1 MSYIPRIADLE
12 LQRKLEA
19 SGAVLIRGPKA
30 CGKTETAS
38 QVAQSV
44 LYADRDQSVQLA
56 LDVAP
61 HKLLEGATPRL
72 IDEWQVVSKIWDHVR
87 HEVDAR
93 RAVGQFILTG
103 SSSPEEQAKLH
114 SGSGRF
120 TVVDMRTMSWQE
132 LGLSRA
138 TVSLGQLLKGGAV
151 EWDSAATDIELITTQ
166 MVKGGFPALKD
177 RTVRQAMDVN
187 RAYIE
192 LLAEVEMSVV
202 SKVRRDPVKV
212 RSMLSSLA
220 RNTATLADSG
230 TLGKDIKAY
239 EAVEL
244 SRPTMYDYLD
254 ALERLRVVEDQP
266 AWRAHLR
273 SSVALRNSPKRH
285 FTDVSLAAA
294 ALGASPDALLDDL
307 NYTGFLFESMVV
319 HDVRVYAQANDARVY
334 HYRDAAGREI
344 DIIVQKDDGTWCAF
358 EVKLGTTE
366 FDEAASN
373 LLRLKESIDPNRG
386 PLPASLNIITG
397 TGITHTRKDGVNV
410 IALASLGV

>member
-12 LQRKLEA
+12 LRRKLDA

-38 QVAQSV
+38 QVSQSV
-44 LYADRDQSVQLA
+44 LHADRDESVHLT

-61 HKLLEGATPRL
+61 QKLLEGATPRL
-72 IDEWQVVSKIWDHVR
+72 IDEWQVIPKIWDHVR
-87 HEVDAR
+87 HEVDTR
-93 RAVGQFILTG
+93 KKVGQFILTG
-103 SSSPEEQAKLH
+103 SSSPEERAKLH
-114 SGSGRF
+114 SGSGRY

-132 LGLSRA
+132 LGLSRV
-138 TVSLGQLLKGGAV
+138 TVSLGQLLKGEAV
-151 EWDSAATDIELITTQ
+151 EWDSSQTDIELITTQ
-166 MVKGGFPALKD
+166 IVKGGFPALID
-177 RTVRQAMDVN
+177 RTATQAMDVN
-187 RAYIE
+187 QAYIE
-192 LLAEVEMSVV
+192 LLAEVDLSTV

-212 RSMLSSLA
+212 RSTLNSLA

-244 SRPTMYDYLD
+244 SRPTLYDYLD
-254 ALERLRVVEDQP
+254 ALERLMVVEDQP

-273 SSVALRNSPKRH
+273 SSVALRSSPKRH

-294 ALGASPDALLDDL
+294 ALGASPDALMDDL

-319 HDVRVYAQANDARVY
+319 HDIRVYAQANDAKVY
-334 HYRDAAGREI
+334 HYRDATGREI

-358 EVKLGTTE
+358 EVKLGTSE
-366 FDEAASN
+366 FDEAARN
-373 LLRLKESIDPNRG
+373 LIHLQESIDPSRG
-386 PLPASLNIITG
+386 ALPASLNIITG

-410 IALASLGV
+410 IALAALGV

>member
-12 LQRKLEA
+12 LRRKLDA

-38 QVAQSV
+38 QVSQSV
-44 LYADRDQSVQLA
+44 LHADRDESVHLT

-61 HKLLEGATPRL
+61 QKLLEGATPRL
-72 IDEWQVVSKIWDHVR
+72 IDEWQVIPKIWDHVR
-87 HEVDAR
+87 HEVDTR
-93 RAVGQFILTG
+93 KKVGQFILTG
-103 SSSPEEQAKLH
+103 SSSPEERAKLH

-138 TVSLGQLLKGGAV
+138 TVSLGQLLKGEAV
-151 EWDSAATDIELITTQ
+151 EWDSSQTDIELITTQ
-166 MVKGGFPALKD
+166 IVKGGFPALIE
-177 RTVRQAMDVN
+177 RTATQAMDVN
-187 RAYIE
+187 QAYIE
-192 LLAEVEMSVV
+192 LLAEVDLSTV

-212 RSMLSSLA
+212 RSTLNSLA

-244 SRPTMYDYLD
+244 SRPTLYDYLD
-254 ALERLRVVEDQP
+254 ALERLMVVEDQP

-273 SSVALRNSPKRH
+273 SSVALRSSPKRH

-294 ALGASPDALLDDL
+294 ALGASPDALMDDL

-319 HDVRVYAQANDARVY
+319 HDIRVYAQANDAKVY
-334 HYRDAAGREI
+334 HYRDATGREI

-358 EVKLGTTE
+358 EVKLGTSE
-366 FDEAASN
+366 FDEAARN
-373 LLRLKESIDPNRG
+373 LIHLQESIDPSRG
-386 PLPASLNIITG
+386 VLPASLNIITG

-410 IALASLGV
+410 IALAALGV

>member
-1 MSYIPRIADLE
+1 MSYLPRIADLE
-12 LQRKLEA
+12 LRRKLEA

-44 LYADRDQSVQLA
+44 LYADRDQSVRLA

-72 IDEWQVVSKIWDHVR
+72 IDEWQVVPKIWDHIR

-151 EWDSAATDIELITTQ
+151 EWDSAPTDIELITAQ

-192 LLAEVEMSVV
+192 LLAEVDLSAV

-212 RSMLSSLA
+212 RSTLNSLA

-230 TLGKDIKAY
+230 TLGKDISAN

-244 SRPTMYDYLD
+244 SRPTLYDYLD
-254 ALERLRVVEDQP
+254 ALERLMVVEDQP
-266 AWRAHLR
+266 AWRVHLR
-273 SSVALRNSPKRH
+273 SSVALRNSSKRH

-319 HDVRVYAQANDARVY
+319 HDIRVYAQANDARVY

-344 DIIVQKDDGTWCAF
+344 DIIVQKDDATWCAF

-373 LLRLKESIDPNRG
+373 LLRLKDSIDPNRG

>member
-1 MSYIPRIADLE
+1 MSYLPRIADLE
-12 LQRKLEA
+12 LRRKLEA

-44 LYADRDQSVQLA
+44 LYADRDQSVPLA

-72 IDEWQVVSKIWDHVR
+72 IDEWQVVPKIWDHVR

-138 TVSLGQLLKGGAV
+138 TVSLGQLLNGGAV
-151 EWDSAATDIELITTQ
+151 EWDSAPTDIELITAQ
-166 MVKGGFPALKD
+166 MVKGGFPALKN

-192 LLAEVEMSVV
+192 LLAEVELSAV

-212 RSMLSSLA
+212 RSTLNSLA

-230 TLGKDIKAY
+230 TLGKDIRAN

-244 SRPTMYDYLD
+244 SRPTLYDYLD
-254 ALERLRVVEDQP
+254 ALKRLMVVEDQP

-273 SSVALRNSPKRH
+273 SSVALRNSSKRH

-319 HDVRVYAQANDARVY
+319 HDIRVYAQANDARVY

-373 LLRLKESIDPNRG
+373 LLRLKDSIDPNRG

>member
-1 MSYIPRIADLE
+1 MSYLPRIADLE
-12 LQRKLEA
+12 LRRKLEA

-44 LYADRDQSVQLA
+44 LYADRDQSVPLA

-72 IDEWQVVSKIWDHVR
+72 IDEWQVVPKIWDHVR

-138 TVSLGQLLKGGAV
+138 TVSLGQLLNGGAV
-151 EWDSAATDIELITTQ
+151 EWDSAPTDIELITAQ
-166 MVKGGFPALKD
+166 MVKGGFPALKN

-192 LLAEVEMSVV
+192 LLAEVELSAV

-212 RSMLSSLA
+212 RSTLNSLA

-230 TLGKDIKAY
+230 TLGKDIRAN

-244 SRPTMYDYLD
+244 SRPTLYDYLD
-254 ALERLRVVEDQP
+254 ALERLMVVEDQP

-273 SSVALRNSPKRH
+273 SSVALRNSSKRH

-319 HDVRVYAQANDARVY
+319 HDIRVYAQANDARVY

-373 LLRLKESIDPNRG
+373 LLRLKDSIDPNRG

>member
-1 MSYIPRIADLE
+1 MSYLPRIADLE
-12 LQRKLEA
+12 LRRKLEA

-44 LYADRDQSVQLA
+44 LYADRDQSVRLA

-72 IDEWQVVSKIWDHVR
+72 IDEWQVVPKIWDHVR

-120 TVVDMRTMSWQE
+120 TVVNMRTMSWQE

-151 EWDSAATDIELITTQ
+151 EWDSAPTDIELITAQ

-177 RTVRQAMDVN
+177 RTVHQAMDVN

-192 LLAEVEMSVV
+192 LLAEVDLSAV

-212 RSMLSSLA
+212 RSTLNSLA

-230 TLGKDIKAY
+230 TLGKDIRAN

-244 SRPTMYDYLD
+244 SRPTLYDYLD
-254 ALERLRVVEDQP
+254 ALERLMVVEDQP

-273 SSVALRNSPKRH
+273 SSVALRNSSKRH

-319 HDVRVYAQANDARVY
+319 HDIRVYAQANDARVY

-373 LLRLKESIDPNRG
+373 LLRLKDSIDPNRG

>member
-12 LQRKLEA
+12 LQRKLDA

-30 CGKTETAS
+30 CGKTETAL
-38 QVAQSV
+38 QLAQSV
-44 LYADRDQSVQLA
+44 LHADRNESIALA

-72 IDEWQVVSKIWDHVR
+72 IDEWQVIPKIWDHVR
-87 HEVDAR
+87 HEVDDR
-93 RAVGQFILTG
+93 KKVGQFILTG
-103 SSSPEEQAKLH
+103 SSSPQERAKLH

-138 TVSLGQLLKGGAV
+138 TVSLGLLLKGKTV
-151 EWDSAATDIELITTQ
+151 EWDSNQTDIELITTQ
-166 MVKGGFPALKD
+166 ILKGGFPALKD
-177 RTVRQAMDVN
+177 RTATQAMDVN

-192 LLAEVEMSVV
+192 LLAEVDLSSV

-212 RSMLSSLA
+212 RSLLNSLA
-220 RNTATLADSG
+220 RNTATIADSG
-230 TLGKDIKAY
+230 TLDKDIKAR
-239 EAVEL
+239 EAQEL
-244 SRPTMYDYLD
+244 SRPTLYEYID
-254 ALERLRVVEDQP
+254 ALERLMVVEDQP
-266 AWRAHLR
+266 AWRTHLR
-273 SSVALRNSPKRH
+273 SSVALRSSSKRH

-307 NYTGFLFESMVV
+307 NFTGFLFESLVV
-319 HDVRVYAQANDARVY
+319 HDIRVYAQANDAKVY
-334 HYRDAAGREI
+334 HYRDATGREI

-366 FDEAASN
+366 FDAAADN
-373 LLRLKESIDPNRG
+373 LIRFKESIDPDHG
-386 PLPASLNIITG
+386 TLPTSLNIITG
-397 TGITHTRKDGVNV
+397 TGITHNRRDGVNV
-410 IALASLGV
+410 IAMASLGV

>member
-1 MSYIPRIADLE
+1 MSYLPRIADLE
-12 LQRKLEA
+12 LRRKLEA

-44 LYADRDQSVQLA
+44 LYADRDQSVRLA

-72 IDEWQVVSKIWDHVR
+72 IDEWQVVPKIWDHIR

-151 EWDSAATDIELITTQ
+151 EWDSAPTDIELITAQ

-192 LLAEVEMSVV
+192 LLAEVDLSAV

-212 RSMLSSLA
+212 RSTLNSLA

-230 TLGKDIKAY
+230 TLGKDIRAN

-244 SRPTMYDYLD
+244 SRPTLYDYLD
-254 ALERLRVVEDQP
+254 ALERLMVVEDQP
-266 AWRAHLR
+266 AWRVHLR
-273 SSVALRNSPKRH
+273 SSVALRNSSKRH

-319 HDVRVYAQANDARVY
+319 HDIRVYAQANDARVY

-344 DIIVQKDDGTWCAF
+344 DIIVQKDDATWCAF

-373 LLRLKESIDPNRG
+373 LLRLKDSIDPNRG

>member
-12 LQRKLEA
+12 LRRKLDA

-38 QVAQSV
+38 QVSQSV
-44 LYADRDQSVQLA
+44 LHADRDESVHLT

-61 HKLLEGATPRL
+61 QKLLEGATPRL
-72 IDEWQVVSKIWDHVR
+72 IDEWQVIPKIWDHVR

-93 RAVGQFILTG
+93 KKVGQFILTG
-103 SSSPEEQAKLH
+103 SSSPEERAKLH

-138 TVSLGQLLKGGAV
+138 TVSLGQLLKGEAV
-151 EWDSAATDIELITTQ
+151 EWDSSQTDIELITTQ
-166 MVKGGFPALKD
+166 IVKGGFPALIE
-177 RTVRQAMDVN
+177 RTATQAMDVN
-187 RAYIE
+187 QAYIE
-192 LLAEVEMSVV
+192 LLAEVDLSTV

-212 RSMLSSLA
+212 RSTLNSLA

-244 SRPTMYDYLD
+244 SRPTLYDYLD
-254 ALERLRVVEDQP
+254 ALERLMVVEDQP

-273 SSVALRNSPKRH
+273 SSVALRSSPKRH

-294 ALGASPDALLDDL
+294 ALGASPDALMDDL

-319 HDVRVYAQANDARVY
+319 HDIRVYAQANDAKVY
-334 HYRDAAGREI
+334 HYRDATGREI

-358 EVKLGTTE
+358 EVKLGTNE
-366 FDEAASN
+366 FDEAAKN
-373 LLRLKESIDPNRG
+373 LIHLQESIDPSRG
-386 PLPASLNIITG
+386 ALPASLNIITG

-410 IALASLGV
+410 IALAALSV

>member
-12 LQRKLEA
+12 LRRKLDA

-38 QVAQSV
+38 QVSQSV
-44 LYADRDQSVQLA
+44 LHADRDESVHLT

-61 HKLLEGATPRL
+61 GKLLEGATPRL
-72 IDEWQVVSKIWDHVR
+72 IDEWQVIPKIWDHVR

-93 RAVGQFILTG
+93 KKVGQFILTG
-103 SSSPEEQAKLH
+103 SSSPEERAKLH

-138 TVSLGQLLKGGAV
+138 TVSLGQLLKGEAV
-151 EWDSAATDIELITTQ
+151 EWDSSQTDIELITTQ
-166 MVKGGFPALKD
+166 IVKGGFPALIE
-177 RTVRQAMDVN
+177 RTATQAMDVN
-187 RAYIE
+187 QAYIE
-192 LLAEVEMSVV
+192 LLAEVDLSTV

-212 RSMLSSLA
+212 RSTLNSLA

-244 SRPTMYDYLD
+244 SRPTLYDYLD
-254 ALERLRVVEDQP
+254 ALERLMVVEDQP

-273 SSVALRNSPKRH
+273 SSVALRSSPKRH

-294 ALGASPDALLDDL
+294 ALGASPDALMDDL

-319 HDVRVYAQANDARVY
+319 HDIRVYAQANDAKVY
-334 HYRDAAGREI
+334 HYRDATGREI

-358 EVKLGTTE
+358 EVKLGTNE
-366 FDEAASN
+366 FDEAAKN
-373 LLRLKESIDPNRG
+373 LIHLQESIDPSRG
-386 PLPASLNIITG
+386 ALPASLNIITG

-410 IALASLGV
+410 IALAALGV

>member
-12 LQRKLEA
+12 LRRKLDA

-38 QVAQSV
+38 QVSQSV
-44 LYADRDQSVQLA
+44 LHADRDESVHLT

-61 HKLLEGATPRL
+61 QKLLEGATPRL
-72 IDEWQVVSKIWDHVR
+72 IDEWQVIPKIWDHVR

-93 RAVGQFILTG
+93 KKVGQFILTG
-103 SSSPEEQAKLH
+103 SSSPEERAKLH

-138 TVSLGQLLKGGAV
+138 TVSLGQLLKGEAV
-151 EWDSAATDIELITTQ
+151 EWDSSQTDIELITTQ
-166 MVKGGFPALKD
+166 IVKGGFPALIE
-177 RTVRQAMDVN
+177 RTATQAMDVN
-187 RAYIE
+187 QAYIE
-192 LLAEVEMSVV
+192 LLAEVDLSTV

-212 RSMLSSLA
+212 RSTLNSLA

-244 SRPTMYDYLD
+244 SRPTLYDYLD
-254 ALERLRVVEDQP
+254 ALERLMVVEDQP

-273 SSVALRNSPKRH
+273 SSVALRSSPKRH

-294 ALGASPDALLDDL
+294 ALGASPDALMDDL

-319 HDVRVYAQANDARVY
+319 HDIRVYAQANDAKVY
-334 HYRDAAGREI
+334 HYRDATGREI

-358 EVKLGTTE
+358 EVKLGTSE
-366 FDEAASN
+366 FDEAARN
-373 LLRLKESIDPNRG
+373 LIHLQESIDPSRG
-386 PLPASLNIITG
+386 ALPASLNIITG

-410 IALASLGV
+410 IALAALGV

>member
-12 LQRKLEA
+12 LRRKLDA

-38 QVAQSV
+38 QVSQSV
-44 LYADRDQSVQLA
+44 LHADRDESVHLT

-61 HKLLEGATPRL
+61 QKLLEGATPRL
-72 IDEWQVVSKIWDHVR
+72 IDEWQVIPKIWDHVR
-87 HEVDAR
+87 HEVDTR
-93 RAVGQFILTG
+93 KKVGQFILTG
-103 SSSPEEQAKLH
+103 SSSPEERAKLH

-138 TVSLGQLLKGGAV
+138 TVSLGQLLKGEAV
-151 EWDSAATDIELITTQ
+151 EWDSSQTDIELITTQ
-166 MVKGGFPALKD
+166 IVKGGFPALIE
-177 RTVRQAMDVN
+177 RTATQAMDVN
-187 RAYIE
+187 QAYIE
-192 LLAEVEMSVV
+192 LLAEVDLSTV

-212 RSMLSSLA
+212 RSTLNSLA

-244 SRPTMYDYLD
+244 SRPTLYDYLD
-254 ALERLRVVEDQP
+254 ALERLMVVEDQP

-273 SSVALRNSPKRH
+273 SSVALRSSPKRH

-294 ALGASPDALLDDL
+294 ALGASPDALMDDL

-319 HDVRVYAQANDARVY
+319 HDIRVYAQANDAKVY
-334 HYRDAAGREI
+334 HYRDATGREI

-358 EVKLGTTE
+358 EVKLGTSE
-366 FDEAASN
+366 FDEAARN
-373 LLRLKESIDPNRG
+373 LIHLQESIDPSRG
-386 PLPASLNIITG
+386 VLPASLNIITG

-410 IALASLGV
+410 IALAALSV

>member
-12 LQRKLEA
+12 LRRKLDA

-38 QVAQSV
+38 QVSQSV
-44 LYADRDQSVQLA
+44 LHADRDESVHLT

-61 HKLLEGATPRL
+61 GKLLEGATPRL
-72 IDEWQVVSKIWDHVR
+72 IDEWQVIPKIWDHVR

-93 RAVGQFILTG
+93 KKVGQFILTG
-103 SSSPEEQAKLH
+103 SSSPEERAKLH

-138 TVSLGQLLKGGAV
+138 TVSLGQLLKGEAV
-151 EWDSAATDIELITTQ
+151 EWDSSQTDIELITTQ
-166 MVKGGFPALKD
+166 IVKGGFPALIE
-177 RTVRQAMDVN
+177 RTATQAMDVN
-187 RAYIE
+187 QAYIE
-192 LLAEVEMSVV
+192 LLAEVDLSTV

-212 RSMLSSLA
+212 RSTLNSLA

-244 SRPTMYDYLD
+244 SRPTLYDYLD
-254 ALERLRVVEDQP
+254 ALERLMVVEDQP

-273 SSVALRNSPKRH
+273 SSVALRSSPKRH

-294 ALGASPDALLDDL
+294 ALGASPDALMDDL

-319 HDVRVYAQANDARVY
+319 HDIRVYAQANDAKVY
-334 HYRDAAGREI
+334 HYRDATGREI

-358 EVKLGTTE
+358 EVKLGTNE
-366 FDEAASN
+366 FDEAAKN
-373 LLRLKESIDPNRG
+373 LIHLQESIDPSRG
-386 PLPASLNIITG
+386 ALPASLNIITG

-410 IALASLGV
+410 IALAALSV

>member
-12 LQRKLEA
+12 LRRKLDA

-38 QVAQSV
+38 QVSQSV
-44 LYADRDQSVQLA
+44 LHADRDESVHLT

-61 HKLLEGATPRL
+61 QKLLEGATPRL
-72 IDEWQVVSKIWDHVR
+72 IDEWQVIPKIWDHVR
-87 HEVDAR
+87 HEVDTR
-93 RAVGQFILTG
+93 KKVGQFILTG
-103 SSSPEEQAKLH
+103 SSSPEERAKLH

-138 TVSLGQLLKGGAV
+138 TVSLGQLLKGEAV
-151 EWDSAATDIELITTQ
+151 EWDSSQTDIELITTQ
-166 MVKGGFPALKD
+166 IVKGGFPALIE
-177 RTVRQAMDVN
+177 RTATQAMDVN
-187 RAYIE
+187 QAYIE
-192 LLAEVEMSVV
+192 LLAEVDLSTV

-212 RSMLSSLA
+212 RSTLNSLA

-244 SRPTMYDYLD
+244 SRPTLYDYLD
-254 ALERLRVVEDQP
+254 ALERLMVVEDQP

-273 SSVALRNSPKRH
+273 SSVALRSSPKRH

-294 ALGASPDALLDDL
+294 ALGASPDALMDDL

-319 HDVRVYAQANDARVY
+319 HDIRVYAQANDAKVY
-334 HYRDAAGREI
+334 HYRDATGREI

-358 EVKLGTTE
+358 EVKLGTSE
-366 FDEAASN
+366 FDEAARN
-373 LLRLKESIDPNRG
+373 LIHLQESIDPSRG
-386 PLPASLNIITG
+386 ALPASLNIITG

-410 IALASLGV
+410 IALAALGV

>member
-1 MSYIPRIADLE
+1 MSYLPRIADLE
-12 LQRKLEA
+12 LRRKLEA

-44 LYADRDQSVQLA
+44 LYADRDQSVPLA

-72 IDEWQVVSKIWDHVR
+72 IDEWQVVPKIWDHVR

-151 EWDSAATDIELITTQ
+151 EWDSAPTDIELITAQ

-192 LLAEVEMSVV
+192 LLAEVELSAV

-212 RSMLSSLA
+212 RSTLNSLA

-230 TLGKDIKAY
+230 TLGKDIRAN

-244 SRPTMYDYLD
+244 SRPTLYDYLD
-254 ALERLRVVEDQP
+254 ALERLMVVEDQP

-273 SSVALRNSPKRH
+273 SSIALRNSSKRH

-319 HDVRVYAQANDARVY
+319 HDIRVYAQANDARVY

>member
-12 LQRKLEA
+12 LRRKLDA

-38 QVAQSV
+38 QVSQSV
-44 LYADRDQSVQLA
+44 LHADRDESVHLT

-61 HKLLEGATPRL
+61 QKLLEGATPRL
-72 IDEWQVVSKIWDHVR
+72 IDEWQVIPKIWDHVR
-87 HEVDAR
+87 HEVDTR
-93 RAVGQFILTG
+93 KKVGQFILTG
-103 SSSPEEQAKLH
+103 SSSPEERAKLH
-114 SGSGRF
+114 SGSGRY

-138 TVSLGQLLKGGAV
+138 TVSLGQLLKGEAV
-151 EWDSAATDIELITTQ
+151 EWDSSQTDIELITTQ
-166 MVKGGFPALKD
+166 IVKGGFPALIE
-177 RTVRQAMDVN
+177 RTATQAMDVN
-187 RAYIE
+187 QAYIE
-192 LLAEVEMSVV
+192 LLAEVDLSTV

-212 RSMLSSLA
+212 RSTLNSLA

-244 SRPTMYDYLD
+244 SRPTLYDYLD
-254 ALERLRVVEDQP
+254 ALERLMVVEDQP

-273 SSVALRNSPKRH
+273 SSVALRSSPKRH

-294 ALGASPDALLDDL
+294 ALGASPDALMDDL

-319 HDVRVYAQANDARVY
+319 HDIRVYAQANDAKVY
-334 HYRDAAGREI
+334 HYRDATGREI

-358 EVKLGTTE
+358 EVKLGTSE
-366 FDEAASN
+366 FDEAARN
-373 LLRLKESIDPNRG
+373 LIHLQESIDPSRG
-386 PLPASLNIITG
+386 ALPASLNIITG

-410 IALASLGV
+410 IALAALGV

>member
-12 LQRKLEA
+12 LRRKLDA

-38 QVAQSV
+38 QVSQSV
-44 LYADRDQSVQLA
+44 LHADRDESVHLT

-61 HKLLEGATPRL
+61 GKLLEGATPRL
-72 IDEWQVVSKIWDHVR
+72 IDEWQVIPKIWDHVR

-93 RAVGQFILTG
+93 KKVGQFILTG
-103 SSSPEEQAKLH
+103 SSSPEERAKLH

-138 TVSLGQLLKGGAV
+138 TVSLGQLLKGEAV
-151 EWDSAATDIELITTQ
+151 EWDSSQTDIELITTQ
-166 MVKGGFPALKD
+166 IVKGGFPALIE
-177 RTVRQAMDVN
+177 RTATQAMDVN
-187 RAYIE
+187 QAYIE
-192 LLAEVEMSVV
+192 LLAEVDLSTV

-212 RSMLSSLA
+212 RSTLNSLA

-244 SRPTMYDYLD
+244 SRPTLYDYLD
-254 ALERLRVVEDQP
+254 ALERLMVVEDQP

-273 SSVALRNSPKRH
+273 SSVALRSSPKRH

-294 ALGASPDALLDDL
+294 ALGASPDALMDDL

-319 HDVRVYAQANDARVY
+319 HDIRVYAQANDAKVY
-334 HYRDAAGREI
+334 HYRDATGREI

-358 EVKLGTTE
+358 EVKLGTSE
-366 FDEAASN
+366 FDEAARN
-373 LLRLKESIDPNRG
+373 LIHLQESIDPSRG
-386 PLPASLNIITG
+386 VLPASLNIITG

-410 IALASLGV
+410 IALAALGV

>member
-12 LQRKLEA
+12 LRRKLDA

-38 QVAQSV
+38 QVSQSV
-44 LYADRDQSVQLA
+44 LHADRDESVHLT

-61 HKLLEGATPRL
+61 QKLLEGATPRL
-72 IDEWQVVSKIWDHVR
+72 IDEWQVIPKIWDHVR
-87 HEVDAR
+87 HEVDTR
-93 RAVGQFILTG
+93 KKVGQFILTG
-103 SSSPEEQAKLH
+103 SSSPEERAKLH
-114 SGSGRF
+114 SGSGRY

-138 TVSLGQLLKGGAV
+138 TVSLGQLLKGEAV
-151 EWDSAATDIELITTQ
+151 EWDSSQTDIELITTQ
-166 MVKGGFPALKD
+166 IVKGGFPALID
-177 RTVRQAMDVN
+177 RTATQAMDVN
-187 RAYIE
+187 QAYIE
-192 LLAEVEMSVV
+192 LLAEVDLSTV

-212 RSMLSSLA
+212 RSTLNSLA

-244 SRPTMYDYLD
+244 SRPTLYDYLD
-254 ALERLRVVEDQP
+254 ALERLMVVEDQP

-273 SSVALRNSPKRH
+273 SSVALRSSPKRH

-294 ALGASPDALLDDL
+294 ALGASPDALMDDL

-319 HDVRVYAQANDARVY
+319 HDIRVYAQANDAKVY
-334 HYRDAAGREI
+334 HYRDATGREI

-358 EVKLGTTE
+358 EVKLGTSE
-366 FDEAASN
+366 FDEAARN
-373 LLRLKESIDPNRG
+373 LIHLQESIDPSRG
-386 PLPASLNIITG
+386 ALPASLNIITG

-410 IALASLGV
+410 IALAALGV

>member
-1 MSYIPRIADLE
+1 MSYLPRIADLE
-12 LQRKLEA
+12 LRRKLEA

-44 LYADRDQSVQLA
+44 LYADRDQSVPLA

-72 IDEWQVVSKIWDHVR
+72 IDEWQVVPKIWDHVR

-138 TVSLGQLLKGGAV
+138 TVSLGQLLNGGAV
-151 EWDSAATDIELITTQ
+151 EWDSALTDIELITAQ
-166 MVKGGFPALKD
+166 MVKGGFPALKN

-192 LLAEVEMSVV
+192 LLAEVELSAV

-212 RSMLSSLA
+212 RSTLNSLA

-230 TLGKDIKAY
+230 TLGKDIRAN

-244 SRPTMYDYLD
+244 SRPTLYDYLD
-254 ALERLRVVEDQP
+254 ALERLMVVEDQP

-273 SSVALRNSPKRH
+273 SSVALRNSSKRH

-319 HDVRVYAQANDARVY
+319 HDIRVYAQANDARVY

-373 LLRLKESIDPNRG
+373 LLRLKDSIDPNRG

>member
-12 LQRKLEA
+12 LRRKLDA

-38 QVAQSV
+38 QVSQSV
-44 LYADRDQSVQLA
+44 LHADRDESVHLT

-61 HKLLEGATPRL
+61 QKLLEGATPRL
-72 IDEWQVVSKIWDHVR
+72 IDEWQVIPKIWDHVR
-87 HEVDAR
+87 HEVDTR
-93 RAVGQFILTG
+93 KKVGQFILTG
-103 SSSPEEQAKLH
+103 SSSPEERAKLH

-138 TVSLGQLLKGGAV
+138 TVSLGQLLKGEAV
-151 EWDSAATDIELITTQ
+151 EWDSSQTDIELITTQ
-166 MVKGGFPALKD
+166 IVKGGFPALIE
-177 RTVRQAMDVN
+177 RTATQAMDVN
-187 RAYIE
+187 QAYIE
-192 LLAEVEMSVV
+192 LLAEVDLSTV

-212 RSMLSSLA
+212 RSTLNSLA

-244 SRPTMYDYLD
+244 SRPTLYDYLD
-254 ALERLRVVEDQP
+254 ALERLMVVEDQP

-273 SSVALRNSPKRH
+273 SSVALRSSPKRH

-294 ALGASPDALLDDL
+294 ALGASPDALMDDL

-319 HDVRVYAQANDARVY
+319 HDIRVYAQANDAKVY
-334 HYRDAAGREI
+334 HYRDATGREI

-358 EVKLGTTE
+358 EVKLGTNE
-366 FDEAASN
+366 FDEAAKN
-373 LLRLKESIDPNRG
+373 LIHLQESIDPSRG
-386 PLPASLNIITG
+386 ALPASLNIITG

-410 IALASLGV
+410 IALAALSV

>member
-12 LQRKLEA
+12 LRRKLDA

-38 QVAQSV
+38 QVSQSV
-44 LYADRDQSVQLA
+44 LHADRDESVHLT

-61 HKLLEGATPRL
+61 QKLLEGATPRL
-72 IDEWQVVSKIWDHVR
+72 IDEWQVIPKIWDHVR
-87 HEVDAR
+87 HEVDTR
-93 RAVGQFILTG
+93 KKVGQFILTG
-103 SSSPEEQAKLH
+103 SSSPEERAKLH

-138 TVSLGQLLKGGAV
+138 TVSLGQLLKGEAV
-151 EWDSAATDIELITTQ
+151 EWDSSQTDIELITTQ
-166 MVKGGFPALKD
+166 IVKGGFPALID
-177 RTVRQAMDVN
+177 RTATQAMDVN
-187 RAYIE
+187 QAYIE
-192 LLAEVEMSVV
+192 LLAEVDLSTV

-212 RSMLSSLA
+212 RSTLNSLA

-244 SRPTMYDYLD
+244 SRPTLYDYLD
-254 ALERLRVVEDQP
+254 ALERLMVVEDQP

-273 SSVALRNSPKRH
+273 SSVALRSSPKRH

-294 ALGASPDALLDDL
+294 ALGASPDALMDDL

-319 HDVRVYAQANDARVY
+319 HDIRVYAQANDAKVY
-334 HYRDAAGREI
+334 HYRDATGREI

-358 EVKLGTTE
+358 EVKLGTSE
-366 FDEAASN
+366 FDEAARN
-373 LLRLKESIDPNRG
+373 LIHLQESIDPSRG
-386 PLPASLNIITG
+386 ALPASLNIITG

-410 IALASLGV
+410 IALAALSV

>member
-1 MSYIPRIADLE
+1 MSYLPRIADLE
-12 LQRKLEA
+12 LRRKLEA

-44 LYADRDQSVQLA
+44 LYADRDQSVPLA

-72 IDEWQVVSKIWDHVR
+72 IDEWQVVPKIWDHVR

-138 TVSLGQLLKGGAV
+138 TVSLGQLLNGGAV
-151 EWDSAATDIELITTQ
+151 EWDSAPTDIELITAQ

-192 LLAEVEMSVV
+192 LLAEVDLSAV

-212 RSMLSSLA
+212 RSTLNSLA

-230 TLGKDIKAY
+230 TLGKDIRAN

-244 SRPTMYDYLD
+244 SRPTLYDYLD
-254 ALERLRVVEDQP
+254 ALERLMVVEDQP

-273 SSVALRNSPKRH
+273 SSVALRNSSKRH

-319 HDVRVYAQANDARVY
+319 HDIRVYAQANDARVY

-373 LLRLKESIDPNRG
+373 LLRLKDSIDPNRG

>member
-1 MSYIPRIADLE
+1 MSYLPRIADLE
-12 LQRKLEA
+12 LRRKLEA

-44 LYADRDQSVQLA
+44 LYADRDQSVRLA

-72 IDEWQVVSKIWDHVR
+72 IDEWQVVPKIWDHIR

-138 TVSLGQLLKGGAV
+138 TVSLGQLLNGGAV
-151 EWDSAATDIELITTQ
+151 EWDSAPTDIELITAQ

-192 LLAEVEMSVV
+192 LLAEVDLSAV

-212 RSMLSSLA
+212 RSTLNSLA

-230 TLGKDIKAY
+230 TLGKDIRAN

-244 SRPTMYDYLD
+244 SRPTLYDYLD
-254 ALERLRVVEDQP
+254 ALERLMVVEDQP

-273 SSVALRNSPKRH
+273 SSVALRNSSKRH

-319 HDVRVYAQANDARVY
+319 HDIRVYAQANDARVY

-373 LLRLKESIDPNRG
+373 LLRLKDSIDPNRG

>member
-1 MSYIPRIADLE
+1 ME
-12 LQRKLEA
+12 LRRKLEA

-44 LYADRDQSVQLA
+44 LYADRDQSVRLA

-72 IDEWQVVSKIWDHVR
+72 IDEWQVVPKIWDHIR

-114 SGSGRF
+114 SGSGRL

-151 EWDSAATDIELITTQ
+151 EWDSAPTDIELITAQ

-192 LLAEVEMSVV
+192 LLAEVDLSAV

-212 RSMLSSLA
+212 RSTLNSLA

-230 TLGKDIKAY
+230 TLGKDISAN

-244 SRPTMYDYLD
+244 SRPTLYDYLD
-254 ALERLRVVEDQP
+254 ALERLMVVEDQP
-266 AWRAHLR
+266 AWRVHLR
-273 SSVALRNSPKRH
+273 SSVALRNSSKRH

-319 HDVRVYAQANDARVY
+319 HDIRVYAQANDARVY

-344 DIIVQKDDGTWCAF
+344 DIIVQKDDATWCAF

-373 LLRLKESIDPNRG
+373 LLRLKDSIDPNRG

>member
-12 LQRKLEA
+12 LKRKLEA

-44 LYADRDQSVQLA
+44 LHADRDENVPIA
-56 LDVAP
+56 MDVAP

-72 IDEWQVVSKIWDHVR
+72 IDEWQVIPKIWDHVR

-93 RAVGQFILTG
+93 KQVGQFILTG
-103 SSSPEEQAKLH
+103 SSSPQESAKLH

-151 EWDSAATDIELITTQ
+151 EWDSEQTDIEWITAQ
-166 MVKGGFPALKD
+166 IVKGGFPALIG
-177 RTVRQAMDVN
+177 RTVAQAMDVN

-192 LLAEVEMSVV
+192 LLAEVELSTV

-212 RSMLSSLA
+212 RGTLKSLA

-230 TLGKDIKAY
+230 TLSKDIKSY
-239 EAVEL
+239 EAMEI
-244 SRPTMYDYLD
+244 SRPTLYDYLD
-254 ALERLRVVEDQP
+254 ALERLMVVEDQP
-266 AWRAHLR
+266 AWRTHLR
-273 SSVALRNSPKRH
+273 SSVTLRTSPKRH

-294 ALGASPDALLDDL
+294 ALGATPDALLGDL
-307 NYTGFLFESMVV
+307 NYTGFLFESLVV
-319 HDVRVYAQANDARVY
+319 HDIRVYAQANDAKVY
-334 HYRDAAGREI
+334 HYRDANNREV

-358 EVKLGTTE
+358 EVKLGTSD

-373 LLRLKESIDPNRG
+373 LIRLRESIDPHRG
-386 PLPASLNIITG
+386 SLPASLNIITG

-410 IALASLGV
+410 IALAALGY

>member
-12 LQRKLEA
+12 LRRKLDA

-38 QVAQSV
+38 QVSQSV
-44 LYADRDQSVQLA
+44 LHADRDESVHLT

-61 HKLLEGATPRL
+61 QKLLEGATPRL
-72 IDEWQVVSKIWDHVR
+72 IDEWQVIPKIWDHVR
-87 HEVDAR
+87 HEVDTR
-93 RAVGQFILTG
+93 KKVGQFILTG
-103 SSSPEEQAKLH
+103 SSSPEERAKLH
-114 SGSGRF
+114 SGSGRY

-138 TVSLGQLLKGGAV
+138 TVSLGQLLKGEAV
-151 EWDSAATDIELITTQ
+151 EWDSSQTDIELITTQ
-166 MVKGGFPALKD
+166 IVKGGFPALID
-177 RTVRQAMDVN
+177 RTATQAMDVN
-187 RAYIE
+187 QAYIE
-192 LLAEVEMSVV
+192 LLAEVDLSTV
-202 SKVRRDPVKV
+202 SKMRRDPVKV
-212 RSMLSSLA
+212 RSTLNSLA

-244 SRPTMYDYLD
+244 SRPTLYDYLD
-254 ALERLRVVEDQP
+254 ALERLMVVEDQP

-273 SSVALRNSPKRH
+273 SSVALRSSPKRH

-294 ALGASPDALLDDL
+294 ALGASPDALMDDL

-319 HDVRVYAQANDARVY
+319 HDIRVYAQANDAKVY
-334 HYRDAAGREI
+334 HYRDATGREI

-358 EVKLGTTE
+358 EVKLGTSE
-366 FDEAASN
+366 FDEAARN
-373 LLRLKESIDPNRG
+373 LIHLQESIDPSRG
-386 PLPASLNIITG
+386 ALPASLNIITG

-410 IALASLGV
+410 IALAALGV

>member
-12 LQRKLEA
+12 LRRKLDA

-38 QVAQSV
+38 QVSQSV
-44 LYADRDQSVQLA
+44 LHADRDESVHLT

-61 HKLLEGATPRL
+61 QKLLEGATPRL
-72 IDEWQVVSKIWDHVR
+72 IDEWQVIPKIWDHVR

-93 RAVGQFILTG
+93 KKVGQFILTG
-103 SSSPEEQAKLH
+103 SSSPEERAKLH

-138 TVSLGQLLKGGAV
+138 TVSLGQLLKGEAV
-151 EWDSAATDIELITTQ
+151 EWDSSQTDIELITTQ
-166 MVKGGFPALKD
+166 IVKGGFPALMD
-177 RTVRQAMDVN
+177 RTATQAMDVN

-192 LLAEVEMSVV
+192 LLAEVDLSTV

-212 RSMLSSLA
+212 RSTLNSLA

-244 SRPTMYDYLD
+244 SRPTLYDYLD
-254 ALERLRVVEDQP
+254 ALERLMVVEDQP

-273 SSVALRNSPKRH
+273 SSVALRSSPKRH

-294 ALGASPDALLDDL
+294 ALGASPDALMDDL

-319 HDVRVYAQANDARVY
+319 HDIRVYAQANDAKVY
-334 HYRDAAGREI
+334 HYRDATGREI

-358 EVKLGTTE
+358 EVKLGTNE
-366 FDEAASN
+366 FDEAAKN
-373 LLRLKESIDPNRG
+373 LIHLQESIDPSRG
-386 PLPASLNIITG
+386 ALPASLNIITG

-410 IALASLGV
+410 FALAALSV

>member
-1 MSYIPRIADLE
+1 MSYLPRIADLE
-12 LQRKLEA
+12 LRRKLEA

-44 LYADRDQSVQLA
+44 LYADRDQSVPLA

-72 IDEWQVVSKIWDHVR
+72 IDEWQVVPKIWDHVR

-138 TVSLGQLLKGGAV
+138 TVSLGQLLNGGAV
-151 EWDSAATDIELITTQ
+151 EWDSAPTDIELITAQ
-166 MVKGGFPALKD
+166 MVKGGFPALKN

-192 LLAEVEMSVV
+192 LLAEVELSAV

-212 RSMLSSLA
+212 RSTLNSLA

-230 TLGKDIKAY
+230 TLGKDIRAN

-244 SRPTMYDYLD
+244 SRPTLYDYLD
-254 ALERLRVVEDQP
+254 ALERLMVVEDQP

-273 SSVALRNSPKRH
+273 SSVALRNSSKRH
-285 FTDVSLAAA
+285 FIDVSLAAA

-319 HDVRVYAQANDARVY
+319 HDIRVYAQANDARVY

-373 LLRLKESIDPNRG
+373 LLRLKDSIDPNRG

>member
-12 LQRKLEA
+12 LRRKLDA

-38 QVAQSV
+38 QVSQSV
-44 LYADRDQSVQLA
+44 LHADRDESVHLT

-61 HKLLEGATPRL
+61 QKLLEGATPRL
-72 IDEWQVVSKIWDHVR
+72 IDEWQVIPKIWDHVR

-93 RAVGQFILTG
+93 KKVGQFILTG
-103 SSSPEEQAKLH
+103 SSSPEERAKLH

-138 TVSLGQLLKGGAV
+138 TVSLGQLLKGEAV
-151 EWDSAATDIELITTQ
+151 EWDSSQTDIELITTQ
-166 MVKGGFPALKD
+166 IVKGGFPALIE
-177 RTVRQAMDVN
+177 RTATQAMDVN
-187 RAYIE
+187 QAYIE
-192 LLAEVEMSVV
+192 LLAEVDLSTV

-212 RSMLSSLA
+212 RSTLNSLA

-244 SRPTMYDYLD
+244 SRPTLYDYLD
-254 ALERLRVVEDQP
+254 ALERLMVVEDQP

-273 SSVALRNSPKRH
+273 SSVALRSSPKRH

-294 ALGASPDALLDDL
+294 ALGASPDALMDDL

-319 HDVRVYAQANDARVY
+319 HDIRVYAQANDAKVY
-334 HYRDAAGREI
+334 HYRDATGREI

-358 EVKLGTTE
+358 EVKLGTNE
-366 FDEAASN
+366 FDEAAKN
-373 LLRLKESIDPNRG
+373 LIHLQESIDPSRG
-386 PLPASLNIITG
+386 ALPASLNIITG

-410 IALASLGV
+410 IALAALGV

>member
-12 LQRKLEA
+12 LRRKLNA

-44 LYADRDQSVQLA
+44 LYADRDQSVPLA

-72 IDEWQVVSKIWDHVR
+72 IDEWQVVPKIWDHVR

-93 RAVGQFILTG
+93 RTVGQFILTG

-192 LLAEVEMSVV
+192 LLAEVELSAV

-254 ALERLRVVEDQP
+254 ALERLMVVEDQP

-386 PLPASLNIITG
+386 PLPASLNILTG
-397 TGITHTRKDGVNV
+397 IGITHTRKDGVNV
-410 IALASLGV
+410 IALSSLGV

>member
-1 MSYIPRIADLE
+1 MSYLPRIADLE
-12 LQRKLEA
+12 LRRKLEA

-44 LYADRDQSVQLA
+44 LYADRDQSVRLA

-72 IDEWQVVSKIWDHVR
+72 IDEWQVVPKIWDHIR

-114 SGSGRF
+114 SGSGRL

-151 EWDSAATDIELITTQ
+151 EWDSAPTDIELITAQ

-192 LLAEVEMSVV
+192 LLAEVDLSAV

-212 RSMLSSLA
+212 RSTLNSLA

-230 TLGKDIKAY
+230 TLGKDIRAN

-244 SRPTMYDYLD
+244 SRPTLYDYLD
-254 ALERLRVVEDQP
+254 ALERLMVVEDQP

-273 SSVALRNSPKRH
+273 SSVALRNSSKRH

-319 HDVRVYAQANDARVY
+319 HDIRVYAQANDARVY

-344 DIIVQKDDGTWCAF
+344 DIIVQKDDATWCAF

-373 LLRLKESIDPNRG
+373 LLRLKDSIDPNRG